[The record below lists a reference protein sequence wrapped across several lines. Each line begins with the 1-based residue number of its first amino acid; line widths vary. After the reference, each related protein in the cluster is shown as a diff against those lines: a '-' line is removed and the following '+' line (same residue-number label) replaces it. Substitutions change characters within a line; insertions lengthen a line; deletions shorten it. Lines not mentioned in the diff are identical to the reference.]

1 VLLAAEAEGIELD
14 GRSLSTF
21 VVDLTGGAVARDLNY
36 ELRTHGISSDRAFDQ
51 RSMKAQ
57 MRQADR
63 SGARLAVIIGDAD
76 LAAGQ
81 ATLRILA
88 GESAGQQQ
96 VVERAHLIPTIMELL
111 G

>member
-1 VLLAAEAEGIELD
+1 VI
-14 GRSLSTF
+14 
-21 VVDLTGGAVARDLNY
+21 DLTDGAVARDLTH
-36 ELRTHGISSDRAFDQ
+36 ELRAHGISADRAFDQ

-63 SGARLAVIIGDAD
+63 SGARLAVIMGEAD

-81 ATLRILA
+81 ATLRVLVGA
-88 GESAGQQQ
+88 SAGQQQ